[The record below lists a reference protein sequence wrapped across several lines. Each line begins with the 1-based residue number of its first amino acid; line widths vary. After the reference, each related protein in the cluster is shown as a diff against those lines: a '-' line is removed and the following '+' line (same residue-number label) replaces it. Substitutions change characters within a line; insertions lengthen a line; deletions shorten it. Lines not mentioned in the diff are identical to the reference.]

1 VSIAIPARHEPG
13 NDRPGSL
20 GTARSQHTATLM
32 TNGKVLVT
40 GGSGENHLRRSELY
54 DPAAGIWKST
64 GGLLRKRVR
73 PTATLLHNGMVLE
86 VGGSRGRRTELYDP
100 MRESWIATGS
110 LVTNHFEGHTAT
122 LLPGG
127 DVMVAGGYFVGVN
140 VQLYDPGSE
149 TWTETGSLATER
161 QHHTA
166 TLLPDGK
173 VLIAGGADNNF
184 NALASAELGVP
195 LE

>member
-1 VSIAIPARHEPG
+1 VLPDRRVLIA
-13 NDRPGSL
+13 
-20 GTARSQHTATLM
+20 
-32 TNGKVLVT
+32 
-40 GGSGENHLRRSELY
+40 GGDSNFSEALY
-54 DPAAGIWKST
+54 DPASGTWS
-64 GGLLRKRVR
+64 
-73 PTATLLHNGMVLE
+73 
-86 VGGSRGRRTELYDP
+86 
-100 MRESWIATGS
+100 ATGNLS
-110 LVTNHFEGHTAT
+110 PARYYHTAT

-127 DVMVAGGYFVGVN
+127 NVMVAGGYFVGVN
-140 VQLYDPGSE
+140 VQLYDPRSG